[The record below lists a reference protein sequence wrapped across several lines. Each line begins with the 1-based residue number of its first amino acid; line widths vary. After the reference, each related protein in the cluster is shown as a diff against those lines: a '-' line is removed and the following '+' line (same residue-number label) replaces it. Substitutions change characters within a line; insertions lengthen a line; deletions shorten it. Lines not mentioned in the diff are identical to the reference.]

1 MAQARGSDADFD
13 AVVVGAG
20 FAGMYMLHKLRS
32 LGFSVRVYE
41 AGTGV
46 GGTWYWNRYPGA
58 RCDVESI
65 EYQYGFSDEIQ
76 REWTWTERYAAQPEI
91 LRYQNYVADKLDLK
105 KDIRFET
112 RVTSADYDEAS
123 ARWAIATE
131 HGERVRAKFFV
142 MATGCLSSAR
152 VPDFPGISD
161 FQGESHHTGDWPH
174 SGVDFTGKR
183 VAVIGTGSSAVQ
195 SIPVIAEQ
203 AAELLVFQR
212 TANFTLP
219 AGNRP
224 LAPGEA
230 EAAKESFIEGRKRAY
245 DSQGGLISFEYI
257 EAMIDDLDPEFVQK
271 ELSDRWHQGGFSFLG
286 TYGDLMATPEGNKVA
301 ADFARSEMAKRVADP
316 AVAEMLLPND
326 HPVGVKRL
334 CLDTGYLE
342 VFNQPKTKLI
352 DVRKTPIERISRT
365 GVVAGGVNYEADCIV
380 FATGFDAMT
389 GAILAVDIKGR
400 GGESL
405 RDKWAAGPR
414 TYLGLSTAGF
424 PNLFFITGPGSPS
437 VLSNMIISI
446 EQHVH
451 WIADCISN
459 LEGRQVRAIEATP
472 AAENA
477 WVDHVNEVA
486 SLTLY
491 PVANSW
497 YMGANIPGKP
507 RVFMPYAGGV
517 GVYRQK
523 IDEVAGAGYEGF
535 TLDREAQAA
544 SA

>member
-1 MAQARGSDADFD
+1 M
-13 AVVVGAG
+13 
-20 FAGMYMLHKLRS
+20 
-32 LGFSVRVYE
+32 
-41 AGTGV
+41 
-46 GGTWYWNRYPGA
+46 
-58 RCDVESI
+58 
-65 EYQYGFSDEIQ
+65 
-76 REWTWTERYAAQPEI
+76 
-91 LRYQNYVADKLDLK
+91 
-105 KDIRFET
+105 
-112 RVTSADYDEAS
+112 
-123 ARWAIATE
+123 
-131 HGERVRAKFFV
+131 
-142 MATGCLSSAR
+142 
-152 VPDFPGISD
+152 
-161 FQGESHHTGDWPH
+161 
-174 SGVDFTGKR
+174 
-183 VAVIGTGSSAVQ
+183 
-195 SIPVIAEQ
+195 
-203 AAELLVFQR
+203 
-212 TANFTLP
+212 
-219 AGNRP
+219 
-224 LAPGEA
+224 
-230 EAAKESFIEGRKRAY
+230 
-245 DSQGGLISFEYI
+245 
-257 EAMIDDLDPEFVQK
+257 
-271 ELSDRWHQGGFSFLG
+271 
-286 TYGDLMATPEGNKVA
+286 
-301 ADFARSEMAKRVADP
+301 
-316 AVAEMLLPND
+316 
-326 HPVGVKRL
+326 
-334 CLDTGYLE
+334 
-342 VFNQPKTKLI
+342 
-352 DVRKTPIERISRT
+352 RKTPIERISRT

-389 GAILAVDIKGR
+389 GSILAVDIKGR

-523 IDEVAGAGYEGF
+523 IDEVAGADYEGF